1 MLTKYR
7 PFYRMF
13 LCLYLLL
20 PALAAI
26 VAIANL
32 ASIPSD
38 SQNAVLLGM
47 SRSRLLIAG
56 ILVLAAT
63 SFLFLSIQVLRQP
76 ENTIRWIERKLASH
90 RLLVFST
97 LGSAFLF
104 FVTAT
109 FLAIPDK
116 YLGEFWAIEE
126 RLRPLVIWLL
136 LVSIQVLAG
145 LIGWQIR
152 KNRKAVNTAKS
163 MFIPGGISLGLLL
176 AAWGFIALTH
186 LGISGGNSYWSKV
199 GVPILWPQIF
209 LALAVAFGVRYV
221 LIRFFKDQS
230 KRILLDLVLSILIGL
245 NAVVLWN
252 NQSYMPGV
260 FNTQPRP
267 PTNEIYPINDSLIF
281 DLAAQK
287 MLIGQKMMADAWDK
301 PMYIAYLATLHWLAG
316 SSFNSFYLLQIITYA
331 LIPVLGYFIGKS
343 LHSRPLGFMF
353 AIILILKEQ
362 NAIALTNYIHV
373 STSKLILSETLT
385 SLGVLL
391 FTLLLINWLKNPSK
405 ANPSLWLA
413 GGVLGLT
420 SLVRLNSI
428 GILPVIILLIG
439 LAVNF
444 KWKPWITASV
454 MISVFL
460 IISATPWLARNFAM
474 SSSPFA
480 FINSKTSGV
489 IVNQR
494 YNPIIEQN
502 TQPKSGPGPSQS
514 NRSRLD
520 SYFTIGQ
527 GIVTNYLHNL
537 IGITVMLPPSF
548 ELYKLLDEVRLPY
561 WKTEWGGSLL
571 PGAFWIIAGTL
582 GIIALGIASA
592 WKRWRVAGL
601 APLAVILGYNITTA
615 ISLTSGGRYLV
626 PMDWCVL
633 LYFSI
638 GLFDVV
644 VWLLSLFGIQQNN
657 EPIRFSATER
667 VTLKNPSIFIAGLAF
682 LFVGA
687 LPIFWENLPAQRYPT
702 SVNVDDFIEK
712 FKFLPEISNPQTIE
726 SITSF
731 SKDPAAKVLYG
742 RALYPRFF
750 GENKGD
756 GASLDQDPLI
766 GSAGFDRL
774 SFFLAGGT
782 TDSVIIIPTSARIS
796 PNVVNADT
804 WVIGCQRDKYIEAM
818 IVVFRARDIRVYEQ
832 EPLKAGCQ

>member
-1 MLTKYR
+1 M
-7 PFYRMF
+7 
-13 LCLYLLL
+13 
-20 PALAAI
+20 
-26 VAIANL
+26 
-32 ASIPSD
+32 
-38 SQNAVLLGM
+38 
-47 SRSRLLIAG
+47 
-56 ILVLAAT
+56 
-63 SFLFLSIQVLRQP
+63 
-76 ENTIRWIERKLASH
+76 
-90 RLLVFST
+90 
-97 LGSAFLF
+97 
-104 FVTAT
+104 
-109 FLAIPDK
+109 
-116 YLGEFWAIEE
+116 
-126 RLRPLVIWLL
+126 
-136 LVSIQVLAG
+136 
-145 LIGWQIR
+145 
-152 KNRKAVNTAKS
+152 
-163 MFIPGGISLGLLL
+163 
-176 AAWGFIALTH
+176 
-186 LGISGGNSYWSKV
+186 
-199 GVPILWPQIF
+199 
-209 LALAVAFGVRYV
+209 
-221 LIRFFKDQS
+221 
-230 KRILLDLVLSILIGL
+230 
-245 NAVVLWN
+245 
-252 NQSYMPGV
+252 
-260 FNTQPRP
+260 
-267 PTNEIYPINDSLIF
+267 
-281 DLAAQK
+281 
-287 MLIGQKMMADAWDK
+287 
-301 PMYIAYLATLHWLAG
+301 
-316 SSFNSFYLLQIITYA
+316 
-331 LIPVLGYFIGKS
+331 
-343 LHSRPLGFMF
+343 
-353 AIILILKEQ
+353 
-362 NAIALTNYIHV
+362 
-373 STSKLILSETLT
+373 ILSEMLT
-385 SLGVLL
+385 TLGVLL

-405 ANPSLWLA
+405 ANSNLWLA

-454 MISVFL
+454 LISVFV
-460 IISATPWLARNFAM
+460 IISAAPWLARNFAM
-474 SSSPFA
+474 SSNPFA

-502 TQPKSGPGPSQS
+502 TPPKNDPKPSHPS
-514 NRSRLD
+514 NSRLD
-520 SYFTIGQ
+520 SYLTIGK
-527 GIVTNYLHNL
+527 GIATNYLHNL

-548 ELYKLLDEVRLPY
+548 ELYQVLDEVRIPY
-561 WKTEWGGSLL
+561 WKTDWNGNLL
-571 PGAFWIIAGTL
+571 PGAFWIIAGIL
-582 GIIALGIASA
+582 AVIALGIASA

-726 SITSF
+726 SIASF

-774 SFFLAGGT
+774 SFFLAGST

-832 EPLKAGCQ
+832 EQLKAGCQ